1 MSQPGRGPA
10 TSLPSLRLL
19 RMTAFGTSR
28 CRPPRCHV
36 AAVSSDRGKN
46 HDPAGTEAAS
56 HWSVTP
62 CSPPSRPGR
71 CAVGAGAPSL
81 DRRCA
86 RCPGDGWPGQE
97 NGASTEQ
104 KNRGQAK
111 KSLQSGRRLKNEG
124 RDKQAEQ
131 AAGKPTGGPFVAVQH
146 AVVVGEVRDLVQ
158 PHHPQCGCD
167 GAPTGHEDRTHHQ
180 HHHMVPGRRG
190 ERVPEWLHPFSQP
203 AWYIAS
209 RCVPHSFIPESIFRG
224 DSPISRLLRIAHVI
238 TLDSITQDSTRF
250 SSRHYQRHSWLI
262 SLDGILC
269 GSENGQTQAEN
280 VKNRPLDHPRW
291 PNKRQRGQIAEDRF
305 WVACPPGH
313 RSAGP
318 QLPTERC
325 GKTNCSNGPRP
336 DCVGIACPP
345 WLPAIPALQKTG
357 R

>member
-269 GSENGQTQAEN
+269 GSENGQTQAQKGRGNNQMQRDIPSIHEPDYDDPKESYA
-280 VKNRPLDHPRW
+280 VFGLAGAEKAW
-291 PNKRQRGQIAEDRF
+291 PMLRDVSAAARAFPDVLVASRLEDDART
-305 WVACPPGH
+305 V
-313 RSAGP
+313 
-318 QLPTERC
+318 
-325 GKTNCSNGPRP
+325 
-336 DCVGIACPP
+336 
-345 WLPAIPALQKTG
+345 
-357 R
+357 

>member
-111 KSLQSGRRLKNEG
+111 KSLQSGRRLKNNRKRKHHRCVVSRLRPAGVRLQPAG
-124 RDKQAEQ
+124 R
-131 AAGKPTGGPFVAVQH
+131 
-146 AVVVGEVRDLVQ
+146 LVQ
-158 PHHPQCGCD
+158 VLGQ
-167 GAPTGHEDRTHHQ
+167 
-180 HHHMVPGRRG
+180 
-190 ERVPEWLHPFSQP
+190 F
-203 AWYIAS
+203 
-209 RCVPHSFIPESIFRG
+209 CVR
-224 DSPISRLLRIAHVI
+224 
-238 TLDSITQDSTRF
+238 
-250 SSRHYQRHSWLI
+250 
-262 SLDGILC
+262 
-269 GSENGQTQAEN
+269 
-280 VKNRPLDHPRW
+280 
-291 PNKRQRGQIAEDRF
+291 
-305 WVACPPGH
+305 
-313 RSAGP
+313 
-318 QLPTERC
+318 
-325 GKTNCSNGPRP
+325 
-336 DCVGIACPP
+336 
-345 WLPAIPALQKTG
+345 ALS
-357 R
+357 

>member
-269 GSENGQTQAEN
+269 GSENGQTQAEGSLMRTIITALLWAAIIIALWLA
-280 VKNRPLDHPRW
+280 VASGAFLWLAGLWDSPRIPWWSRPWQFATYAMHGDGSFSELTYLVVAAI
-291 PNKRQRGQIAEDRF
+291 IAS
-305 WVACPPGH
+305 VPG
-313 RSAGP
+313 P
-318 QLPTERC
+318 
-325 GKTNCSNGPRP
+325 
-336 DCVGIACPP
+336 
-345 WLPAIPALQKTG
+345 
-357 R
+357 